1 MDRNGEK
8 DSGEIEKGIVD
19 AGFCRPMIVDDVS
32 PPRRAQYRSGFGKKA
47 KHGLLVPEDGIPKCA
62 GSAAQ
67 GPVARSRMA
76 GHGETIPPRR
86 KS

>member
-47 KHGLLVPEDGIPKCA
+47 KHGLLVPKTA
-62 GSAAQ
+62 SQNARAA
-67 GPVARSRMA
+67 
-76 GHGETIPPRR
+76 RR
-86 KS
+86 KVQ